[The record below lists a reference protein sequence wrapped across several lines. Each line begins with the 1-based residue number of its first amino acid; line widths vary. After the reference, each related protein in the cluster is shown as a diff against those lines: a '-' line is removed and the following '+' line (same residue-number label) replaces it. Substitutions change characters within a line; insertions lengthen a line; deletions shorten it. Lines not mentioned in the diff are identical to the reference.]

1 MRVAEKIIEK
11 ARVEIAAEKESALR
25 DIRKEVAML
34 SVDIAE
40 KVIRKDLENDD
51 AQMRYLDKLVGEM
64 SSARNSKN

>member
-1 MRVAEKIIEK
+1 
-11 ARVEIAAEKESALR
+11 
-25 DIRKEVAML
+25 ML